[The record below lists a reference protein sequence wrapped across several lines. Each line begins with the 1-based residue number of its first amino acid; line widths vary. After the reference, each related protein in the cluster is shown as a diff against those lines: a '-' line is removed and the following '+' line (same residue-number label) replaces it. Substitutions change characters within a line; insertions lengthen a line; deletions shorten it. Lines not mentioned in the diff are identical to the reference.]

1 MVLVS
6 SAANTA
12 SILSASVSPQATA
25 TPDASAFAGAGAETQ
40 GIETEPGAYLGCA
53 LCDEG
58 IGHRPFC
65 RRNFIARRP
74 FVYRGAVEITRWEE
88 EAA

>member
-1 MVLVS
+1 MIASLTAP
-6 SAANTA
+6 AAG
-12 SILSASVSPQATA
+12 SPFDTHA
-25 TPDASAFAGAGAETQ
+25 TPPDVCTVEARDTTDAGPATGT
-40 GIETEPGAYLGCA
+40 IETEPGAYLGCP